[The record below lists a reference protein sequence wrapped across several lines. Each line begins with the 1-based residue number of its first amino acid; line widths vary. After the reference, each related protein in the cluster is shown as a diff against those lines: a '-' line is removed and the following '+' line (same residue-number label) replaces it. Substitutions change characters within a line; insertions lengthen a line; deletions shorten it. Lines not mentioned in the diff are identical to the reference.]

1 MRPWRRG
8 RHSTGYVVSPAGG
21 EEMSDDLSAEDVTRI
36 EQTIEIGRKQKRE
49 RKDSAAKAA
58 AGGQEVSDAA
68 RRMD

>member
-1 MRPWRRG
+1 
-8 RHSTGYVVSPAGG
+8 
-21 EEMSDDLSAEDVTRI
+21 MSDDLSAEDVTRI